1 MPAACPAHQKPPHMK
16 TRAITVEIAVAWW
29 FRWYV
34 ATLTLVAALM
44 SAEPDPEKLARVLL
58 KAIRVR
64 VVR

>member
-1 MPAACPAHQKPPHMK
+1 MK